1 MANSIFPAEQKDAES
16 TYKHLV
22 DRGREVRAPYRT
34 RWFRTYFYLQGLRN
48 FVLSFRRG
56 TVQATWTDQ
65 QGRLKFVYEELL
77 SRYQAQMG
85 RLLGM
90 DLTPRVLRKNESLDG
105 QRAAAIDQA
114 VLTHSFPASR
124 VRKAQRALLPPFLCY
139 GTVGLSL
146 WENPND
152 RQEQDIRVI
161 PPWLITPIPTVVA
174 NSSDIRGVI
183 VRKRV
188 AIEEIKTMFAGET
201 AKRGALADV
210 PRLSVHRAD
219 TPSEM
224 GEVTAIGP
232 ALDAFLD
239 DSEVPTVDTHS
250 RDGSDK
256 GKTDKMDVVW
266 LGNVFL
272 WDERDFM
279 VEQLVFAGE
288 KLIYRIPF
296 TLART
301 CRPVTT
307 VHSIDVG
314 GFFSRSWMEL
324 QIPLNGELESALGR
338 SFQNAR
344 DLDLYG
350 TTLLPTSMGLNR
362 SVMHVAKDGRKYQ
375 FYEWDQMTSAK
386 DQVIPLHPYNAGGF
400 AVQMV
405 NVGTALG
412 DRLANQPA
420 ALMRGES
427 QGRIDS
433 SGAYQYLGEMSNIP
447 LSPDG
452 AALAAG
458 LSDIYR
464 AALSR
469 DLRTWT
475 DADVVKVTMLDDTLA
490 GIVYDPRKGTISL
503 AQNPIAHPDEVDV
516 TVQSMMPVSKNQ
528 QVAELK
534 DELAKGIVTPMQYRI
549 KARIMNLDL
558 PVGNEQEWESYKKA
572 KLENVLLYHD
582 GRSVP
587 EGAEDQVGVLF
598 SAEGDLHP
606 VHIQVHMELVATTKF
621 SMATPP
627 VRQRILDHIE
637 RHRVD
642 GLGEMP
648 RGMPPLEDAA
658 QQSLMM
664 QDRGMGPGRMG

>member
-1 MANSIFPAEQKDAES
+1 
-16 TYKHLV
+16 
-22 DRGREVRAPYRT
+22 
-34 RWFRTYFYLQGLRN
+34 
-48 FVLSFRRG
+48 
-56 TVQATWTDQ
+56 
-65 QGRLKFVYEELL
+65 
-77 SRYQAQMG
+77 
-85 RLLGM
+85 
-90 DLTPRVLRKNESLDG
+90 
-105 QRAAAIDQA
+105 
-114 VLTHSFPASR
+114 
-124 VRKAQRALLPPFLCY
+124 
-139 GTVGLSL
+139 
-146 WENPND
+146 
-152 RQEQDIRVI
+152 
-161 PPWLITPIPTVVA
+161 
-174 NSSDIRGVI
+174 
-183 VRKRV
+183 
-188 AIEEIKTMFAGET
+188 
-201 AKRGALADV
+201 
-210 PRLSVHRAD
+210 
-219 TPSEM
+219 
-224 GEVTAIGP
+224 
-232 ALDAFLD
+232 
-239 DSEVPTVDTHS
+239 
-250 RDGSDK
+250 
-256 GKTDKMDVVW
+256 
-266 LGNVFL
+266 
-272 WDERDFM
+272 
-279 VEQLVFAGE
+279 
-288 KLIYRIPF
+288 
-296 TLART
+296 
-301 CRPVTT
+301 
-307 VHSIDVG
+307 
-314 GFFSRSWMEL
+314 
-324 QIPLNGELESALGR
+324 
-338 SFQNAR
+338 
-344 DLDLYG
+344 
-350 TTLLPTSMGLNR
+350 
-362 SVMHVAKDGRKYQ
+362 
-375 FYEWDQMTSAK
+375 
-386 DQVIPLHPYNAGGF
+386 
-400 AVQMV
+400 
-405 NVGTALG
+405 
-412 DRLANQPA
+412 
-420 ALMRGES
+420 MRGES

-621 SMATPP
+621 SMAPPP